1 MIRRAELPVETLT
14 LDPMQSRERAWS
26 GDELDQRLAESI
38 DDDGL
43 FHDIIVRPLD
53 DVDLSVDL
61 GVTTNTETDTD
72 SDDSIETNQQG
83 EHSTEQAEYAIIAG
97 SRRYHAA
104 MEAGYETIPC
114 KVFEASD
121 LDAAWTSLT
130 ENTDRR
136 ELSEQ
141 EIAQQLKLIY
151 ELVRPRDDLHPDEN
165 TSESE
170 TNTSGGDQQRFETER
185 EALEYL
191 ARRFRGND
199 GDNAVK
205 VVTEHL
211 ETAAL
216 PPILQS
222 LFKDPENRSAQER
235 MALDNYGIDTQSKL
249 GSGEGKS
256 GTSREVVALHE
267 TLESVLE
274 TDSVDP
280 TDAVLE
286 TVGSLQFDEM
296 SENELRQ
303 TLRQFRHE
311 ATAELSESSPV
322 DQREAFS
329 ETLQQHSVEAR
340 ELYEEVEPARPFKR
354 VDVMGPETQRHSRW
368 HVQAM
373 RTRGIETHS
382 ELVRSLYEERLEQL
396 ADEEGW
402 A

>member
-1 MIRRAELPVETLT
+1 MIRRAELPVEALT

-26 GDELDQRLAESI
+26 GDELDQRLAKSI

-43 FHDIIVRPLD
+43 FHDILVRPLG
-53 DVDLSVDL
+53 DVDYSVDL
-61 GVTTNTETDTD
+61 GVTTNTELDTD
-72 SDDSIETNQQG
+72 SHDSVDAKEDEKSG
-83 EHSTEQAEYAIIAG
+83 EKAEYAIIAG

-141 EIAQQLKLIY
+141 EIAQQLNLIY
-151 ELVRPRDDLHPDEN
+151 ELVRPRDDVHPDGD
-165 TSESE
+165 TTESE
-170 TNTSGGDQQRFETER
+170 TDTSGGDHSRFETER

-222 LFKDPENRSAQER
+222 LFKDPENRSAQEQ
-235 MALDNYGIDTQSKL
+235 MALDNYGIDTRSKL

-286 TVGSLQFDEM
+286 AVGSLQFDEM

-322 DQREAFS
+322 DQRQVFS
-329 ETLQQHSVEAR
+329 ETLQQHSAEAR

-402 A
+402 V

>member
-1 MIRRAELPVETLT
+1 MNRRVDLPVEKLT
-14 LDPMQSRERAWS
+14 LDPMQSREHTWS
-26 GDELDQRLAESI
+26 GDELDQQLAESI
-38 DDDGL
+38 DENGL
-43 FHDIIVRPLD
+43 FHDLIVRPLD
-53 DVDLSVDL
+53 DVDMGVTSDTDDSVD
-61 GVTTNTETDTD
+61 
-72 SDDSIETNQQG
+72 G
-83 EHSTEQAEYAIIAG
+83 EQDHNPEQPGGIAEYAIIAG
-97 SRRYHAA
+97 SRRYQAA
-104 MEAGYETIPC
+104 MQAGYETVPC
-114 KVFEASD
+114 KVFEADD

-151 ELVRPRDDLHPDEN
+151 ELVRPRVDPGDEDDIDEASVDDLDH
-165 TSESE
+165 
-170 TNTSGGDQQRFETER
+170 QRFETER

-199 GDNAVK
+199 GKNAVK
-205 VVTEHL
+205 VVSEHL

-222 LFKDPENRSAQER
+222 LFKDPEDRTAQER

-267 TLESVLE
+267 TLSDVIE
-274 TDSVDP
+274 TDAVDP
-280 TDAVLE
+280 TEAVLE

-303 TLRQFRHE
+303 TLREFRHE
-311 ATAELSESSPV
+311 ATAELSTSAPV
-322 DQREAFS
+322 EQRETFG
-329 ETLQQHSVEAR
+329 ETLQRHSKDAR
-340 ELYEEVEPARPFKR
+340 EVYEEVEPSRPFKR

-382 ELVRSLYEERLEQL
+382 ELVRRLYQERLEQL
-396 ADEEGW
+396 ADEAGW

>member
-1 MIRRAELPVETLT
+1 MIERVDLSVEALT

-26 GDELDQRLAESI
+26 GDEPDQQLAESI

-53 DVDLSVDL
+53 DVNT
-61 GVTTNTETDTD
+61 GVTTDTETDD
-72 SDDSIETNQQG
+72 IVDGDQQR
-83 EHSTEQAEYAIIAG
+83 EQSGDQPEYAIIAG

-104 MEAGYETIPC
+104 MEAGYERIPC
-114 KVFEASD
+114 KVFEATD

-151 ELVRPRDDLHPDEN
+151 ELVRPRDDLNPDEN
-165 TSESE
+165 GSESNPE
-170 TNTSGGDQQRFETER
+170 ATASDFSQQRFDTEQ

-191 ARRFRGND
+191 AQRFRGND
-199 GDNAVK
+199 GKNAVK
-205 VVTEHL
+205 VVSEHL

-222 LFKDPENRSAQER
+222 LFKNPKHRTAQEQ

-267 TLESVLE
+267 TLGSVLE

-280 TDAVLE
+280 TNAVLE

-303 TLRQFRHE
+303 TLRQFRRE

-322 DQREAFS
+322 EQGEAFS
-329 ETLQQHSVEAR
+329 ETLQRHSEEAR

-354 VDVMGPETQRHSRW
+354 VDIMGPETQRHSRW

-373 RTRGIETHS
+373 RDRGIDTHS

-396 ADEEGW
+396 ADERGW
-402 A
+402 E

>member
-1 MIRRAELPVETLT
+1 MIERAELPVEALT
-14 LDPMQSRERAWS
+14 LDPMQSRQQAWS
-26 GDELDQRLAESI
+26 GDELDQQLAESI
-38 DDDGL
+38 EDDGI

-53 DVDLSVDL
+53 EVDTGVTIDTDDFAGERTHIESVD
-61 GVTTNTETDTD
+61 
-72 SDDSIETNQQG
+72 
-83 EHSTEQAEYAIIAG
+83 HAEYAIIAG

-104 MEAGYETIPC
+104 MQAGYEEVPC
-114 KVFEASD
+114 KIFRAND

-141 EIAQQLKLIY
+141 EIAQQLKMIY
-151 ELVRPRDDLHPDEN
+151 ELVRPTDVDLDESPPAARPDGLDHE
-165 TSESE
+165 
-170 TNTSGGDQQRFETER
+170 RFDTER

-191 ARRFRGND
+191 ARQFRGHD

-211 ETAAL
+211 ETASL

-222 LFKDPENRSAQER
+222 LFKEPDARTDQER
-235 MALDNYGIDTQSKL
+235 IALDNYGIDTQSKL

-256 GTSREVVALHE
+256 GTSREIVALHE
-267 TLESVLE
+267 TLGSVLE
-274 TDSVDP
+274 TDAVDP

-303 TLRQFRHE
+303 TLREFRRE
-311 ATAELSESSPV
+311 ATGELSESSPV
-322 DQREAFS
+322 EQPEAFS
-329 ETLQQHSVEAR
+329 ETLQRHSEDAR
-340 ELYEEVEPARPFKR
+340 EVYEEVEPVRPFKR
-354 VDVMGPETQRHSRW
+354 VDIMGPETQRHSRW

-373 RTRGIETHS
+373 RSRGIDTHS
-382 ELVRSLYEERLEQL
+382 ELVRRLYEERLEQL
-396 ADEEGW
+396 ADQEGW

>member
-1 MIRRAELPVETLT
+1 MIRRAELPVEALT

-26 GDELDQRLAESI
+26 GDELDQRLAKSI

-43 FHDIIVRPLD
+43 FHDILVRPLG
-53 DVDLSVDL
+53 DVDYSVDL

-72 SDDSIETNQQG
+72 SHDSVDAKENEKPG
-83 EHSTEQAEYAIIAG
+83 EKAEYAIIAG

-151 ELVRPRDDLHPDEN
+151 ELVRPRDDFHPDGD
-165 TSESE
+165 TTESE
-170 TNTSGGDQQRFETER
+170 TDTSGGDHSRFETER

-235 MALDNYGIDTQSKL
+235 MALDNYGIDTRSKL

-286 TVGSLQFDEM
+286 AVGSLQFEEM

-322 DQREAFS
+322 DQRQAFS
-329 ETLQQHSVEAR
+329 ETLQQHSAEAR

-402 A
+402 V

>member
-1 MIRRAELPVETLT
+1 MIRRAQLPVEALT

-26 GDELDQRLAESI
+26 GDELDQRLAKSI

-43 FHDIIVRPLD
+43 FHDILVRPLG
-53 DVDLSVDL
+53 DVDYSVDL
-61 GVTTNTETDTD
+61 GVTTNTELDTD
-72 SDDSIETNQQG
+72 SHDSVDAKEDEKSG
-83 EHSTEQAEYAIIAG
+83 EKAEYAIIAG

-141 EIAQQLKLIY
+141 EIAQQLNLIY
-151 ELVRPRDDLHPDEN
+151 ELVRPRDDVHPDGD
-165 TSESE
+165 TTESE
-170 TNTSGGDQQRFETER
+170 TDTSGGDHSRFETER

-235 MALDNYGIDTQSKL
+235 MALDNYGIDTRSKL

-286 TVGSLQFDEM
+286 AVGSLQFDEM

-322 DQREAFS
+322 DQRQVFS
-329 ETLQQHSVEAR
+329 ETLQQHSAEAR

-402 A
+402 V

>member
-1 MIRRAELPVETLT
+1 MSMIERVELPVEALT
-14 LDPMQSRERAWS
+14 LDPMQSRAQAWS
-26 GDELDQRLAESI
+26 GDTLDQQLADSI
-38 DDDGL
+38 EDDGL

-53 DVDLSVDL
+53 DVDVDVGL
-61 GVTTNTETDTD
+61 HTGVTTDTEDID
-72 SDDSIETNQQG
+72 ESHKKVETGSVDQV
-83 EHSTEQAEYAIIAG
+83 EYAIIAG

-104 MEAGYETIPC
+104 MQAGYEAVPC
-114 KVFEASD
+114 KVFEATD

-141 EIAQQLKLIY
+141 EIAQQLNVIY
-151 ELVRPRDDLHPDEN
+151 ELVRPRDTEQEVATIQPDEL
-165 TSESE
+165 EH
-170 TNTSGGDQQRFETER
+170 DRFDTER

-191 ARRFRGND
+191 ARRFRGRD
-199 GDNAVK
+199 DDNAVK

-216 PPILQS
+216 PPVLQS
-222 LFKDPENRSAQER
+222 LFKEPDARTAQER
-235 MALDNYGIDTQSKL
+235 VALDNFGIDTQSKL

-256 GTSREVVALHE
+256 GTSREVVALHD

-274 TDSVDP
+274 TDAVDS

-286 TVGSLQFDEM
+286 AVGSLQFEAM

-303 TLRQFRHE
+303 TLREFRRE
-311 ATAELSESSPV
+311 ATAELSSTAPV
-322 DQREAFS
+322 DQPDAFS
-329 ETLQQHSVEAR
+329 EALHRHSAEAR
-340 ELYEEVEPARPFKR
+340 ELYLEVEPTRPFKR

-373 RTRGIETHS
+373 RSRGIETHS
-382 ELVRSLYEERLEQL
+382 ALVRTLYEERLEQL
-396 ADEEGW
+396 ADEQGW